1 MPPNAQISAS
11 LSPRTPGWPARG
23 APAIW
28 TNRRQSDRS
37 PSARLAK
44 APLNLAAADQSGVP
58 TTGPHIAADM
68 VALPELVG
76 KPQFR
81 LSPTSELLHG
91 PARDIAVWTHGGSLN
106 SGYVGANVQPR
117 RPDLD
122 RLTFA
127 SSLLELMQ

>member
-1 MPPNAQISAS
+1 MLRAAGSRVQPNGQISAL
-11 LSPRTPGWPARG
+11 LSPRTPG
-23 APAIW
+23 
-28 TNRRQSDRS
+28 
-37 PSARLAK
+37 
-44 APLNLAAADQSGVP
+44 
-58 TTGPHIAADM
+58 GPHIAANM

-76 KPQFR
+76 KPPFR